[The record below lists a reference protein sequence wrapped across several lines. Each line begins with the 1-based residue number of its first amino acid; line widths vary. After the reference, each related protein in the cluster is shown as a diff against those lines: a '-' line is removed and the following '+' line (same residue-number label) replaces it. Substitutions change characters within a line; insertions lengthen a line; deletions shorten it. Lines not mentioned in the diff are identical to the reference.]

1 MKLGINVKRDTNEVK
16 VTRITKETKI
26 SVSVNTLREKSLNV
40 ETTIPFL
47 DHMIE
52 TLAYRANLN
61 IGLQIDSKVDL
72 EHTISEDIGIALG
85 RTIFEL
91 FKIKMPKGI
100 EGFGFAKGVIDEA
113 FADAIISI
121 EGRVNYF
128 INGPEFQN
136 VDGISGYSLTAF
148 LEGFCQ
154 GCKCILRLDYSGKD
168 PHHSWEAAFRA
179 LGYAIKNAFKQNMWR
194 KGTISALKGTLD

>member
-1 MKLGINVKRDTNEVK
+1 MKLGIDVKRKANAVK
-16 VTRITKETKI
+16 VTRTTKETKI
-26 SVSVNTLREKSLNV
+26 TVRINTIRGKSLDVDTKN
-40 ETTIPFL
+40 PFL

-61 IGLQIDSKVDL
+61 IGLQIESKVNL
-72 EHTISEDIGIALG
+72 EHTISEDSGITLG
-85 RTIFEL
+85 RALLKL
-91 FKIKMPKGI
+91 FKTKVVEGI
-100 EGFGFAKGVIDEA
+100 EGFGFGRGALDEA
-113 FADAIISI
+113 FADAMISI
-121 EGRVNYF
+121 EGRVNYY

-136 VDGISGYSLTAF
+136 VDGISGYSLVAF

-154 GCKCILRLDYSGKD
+154 GCKCTLRLDYSGKD

-179 LGYAIKNAFKQNMWR
+179 LGYAIKNAYGKNEWR

>member
-1 MKLGINVKRDTNEVK
+1 MKFGIDVKRNTNEVK
-16 VTRITKETKI
+16 VTRTTRETK
-26 SVSVNTLREKSLNV
+26 VSVNVNAIREKRLDV
-40 ETTIPFL
+40 DTTIPFL
-47 DHMIE
+47 NHMIE

-85 RTIFEL
+85 RAILEL
-91 FKIKMPKGI
+91 FKIKISEGI
-100 EGFGFAKGVIDEA
+100 EGFGSAKGVIDEA

-121 EGRVNYF
+121 EGRVNHY

-136 VDGISGYSLTAF
+136 VDGISGYSLVAF

-154 GCKCILRLDYSGKD
+154 GCKCTLRLDYYGKD

-179 LGYAIKNAFKQNMWR
+179 LGYAIQNAFTQNMWR